1 MDKETY
7 NLIENY
13 MLLCM
18 EDSAHDKEH
27 IYRVLYNSLEIA
39 KTESNID
46 YDVLICSCLLH
57 DIARKEQF
65 ENPSLCH
72 AIAGAGKAY
81 KFLAS
86 NGFGKDYAEKVKH
99 CIQTHR
105 FRSSNPPV
113 SIEAK
118 ILFDADKLDVAGAIG
133 IARTLVYKGIV
144 SEPLYSVLPDG
155 TVSSGENDTD
165 PSFFQ
170 EYKYKL
176 ENLYSKFYTKRAAEI
191 AKERQKAAIDFYNN
205 IYNENN
211 SSYKNGKDALNKSIQ
226 D

>member
-39 KTESNID
+39 KTENNID

-72 AIAGAGKAY
+72 AMAGAGKAY
-81 KFLAS
+81 NFLTG

-105 FRSSNPPV
+105 FRSNNPPV

-144 SEPLYSVLPDG
+144 SEPIYSVLPDG
-155 TVSSGENDTD
+155 TVSSGENDKT

-191 AKERQKAAIDFYNN
+191 AMERQKAAIDFYNN
-205 IYNENN
+205 IYNEINP
-211 SSYKNGKDALNKSIQ
+211 SYQNGKEELNKIIQ

>member
-7 NLIENY
+7 HLIENY

-99 CIQTHR
+99 CIHTHR

-205 IYNENN
+205 IYNEIN
-211 SSYKNGKDALNKSIQ
+211 SSYQNGKEELNKIIQ

>member
-86 NGFGKDYAEKVKH
+86 WYA
-99 CIQTHR
+99 
-105 FRSSNPPV
+105 
-113 SIEAK
+113 A
-118 ILFDADKLDVAGAIG
+118 AAAGA
-133 IARTLVYKGIV
+133 
-144 SEPLYSVLPDG
+144 
-155 TVSSGENDTD
+155 
-165 PSFFQ
+165 
-170 EYKYKL
+170 
-176 ENLYSKFYTKRAAEI
+176 
-191 AKERQKAAIDFYNN
+191 
-205 IYNENN
+205 
-211 SSYKNGKDALNKSIQ
+211 
-226 D
+226 

>member
-144 SEPLYSVLPDG
+144 SEPLYSVLPAAKFGVAGNAFD
-155 TVSSGENDTD
+155 VSGAFTLLVCVIVGETCCCSTSVCSFICAISVCSNCIEAISGICTF
-165 PSFFQ
+165 SVTSV
-170 EYKYKL
+170 L
-176 ENLYSKFYTKRAAEI
+176 
-191 AKERQKAAIDFYNN
+191 
-205 IYNENN
+205 
-211 SSYKNGKDALNKSIQ
+211 
-226 D
+226 